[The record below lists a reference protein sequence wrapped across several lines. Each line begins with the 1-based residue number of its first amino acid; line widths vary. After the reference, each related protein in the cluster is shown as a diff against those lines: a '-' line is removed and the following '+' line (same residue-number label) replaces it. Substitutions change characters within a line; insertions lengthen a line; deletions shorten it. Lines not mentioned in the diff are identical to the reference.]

1 MYNYTSFFGTG
12 QKIKTVEALCHEIPI
27 IGSNHSFG
35 GIKTSFET
43 HNLNSLEEFIFHIEK
58 IISEPKIL
66 QEMKQHSIQILKSYN
81 YTIEEIEKLI
91 HEHLINAK
99 HEFSIHMK
107 SEFDDDYKKIREI
120 IEHKFVTLSL
130 ENKKFS
136 KSLSKSAQTKSA
148 QKNIFT
154 LTLN

>member
-1 MYNYTSFFGTG
+1 
-12 QKIKTVEALCHEIPI
+12 
-27 IGSNHSFG
+27 
-35 GIKTSFET
+35 
-43 HNLNSLEEFIFHIEK
+43 
-58 IISEPKIL
+58 
-66 QEMKQHSIQILKSYN
+66 MKQHSIQILKSYN

-130 ENKKFS
+130 ENKNSVRF
-136 KSLSKSAQTKSA
+136 LS
-148 QKNIFT
+148 
-154 LTLN
+154 